1 MKCQWTAVK
10 SCSFQSAPIKDRC
23 ISKTNMYLS
32 QFRAPTDVLA
42 DNTSQ
47 MADQQVAVQV
57 NTVYRAPTGATSL
70 IRNTKQKYERN
81 WHIQNCETRDAFQPK
96 PVCTFHDWLQ
106 IDNKQRRRQKL
117 SLIYNATQSSWDD
130 DDNGLSR
137 ADWTLISP
145 QSQHSYR
152 IPNITSLH
160 NGTHCSMSKLLSSN
174 LI

>member
-1 MKCQWTAVK
+1 
-10 SCSFQSAPIKDRC
+10 
-23 ISKTNMYLS
+23 
-32 QFRAPTDVLA
+32 
-42 DNTSQ
+42 
-47 MADQQVAVQV
+47 MANQQVAVQV

-70 IRNTKQKYERN
+70 IRNTKPKYERN

-130 DDNGLSR
+130 DDGGGLSR

-160 NGTHCSMSKLLSSN
+160 NGTHCSRCLNFYPQIWFSFQIIHACASASLACTSLRCTQHTA
-174 LI
+174 LCQCF